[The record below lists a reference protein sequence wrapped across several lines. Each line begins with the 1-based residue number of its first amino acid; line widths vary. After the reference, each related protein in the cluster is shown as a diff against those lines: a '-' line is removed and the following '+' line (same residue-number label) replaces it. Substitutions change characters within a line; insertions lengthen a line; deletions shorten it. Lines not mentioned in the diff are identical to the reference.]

1 MKISKRT
8 QNVRGSAM
16 RIPLARSPRRWG
28 HSLTMTGLSMFGL
41 VIIAMSAPLWA
52 LDSSITQLAVSIA
65 SSWDATSGKLQLFE
79 REGATWRPASAPFHV
94 LYGKSGLA
102 WGRGA
107 LGTNEPGP
115 QKTERDKRAPAGVF
129 KIGKIYTYDPA
140 LPDGA
145 RYPFY
150 TITGAD
156 AWIDDPNLPHY
167 NQHVVVDPAN
177 PPPWFEKQ
185 KMRLND
191 PPHRWLIEI
200 RHNADPPVP
209 NAGSAI
215 FFHIQ
220 RGPNRA
226 STGCTVM
233 PEASIVRI
241 IRWLR
246 KEKNPY
252 YVLLPRDEYL
262 RRWKAWGLPSPE
274 AAEGLLGPLNKGTA
288 P

>member
-1 MKISKRT
+1 MTRLSII
-8 QNVRGSAM
+8 GL
-16 RIPLARSPRRWG
+16 ILLAVTAHLP
-28 HSLTMTGLSMFGL
+28 
-41 VIIAMSAPLWA
+41 A
-52 LDSSITQLAVSIA
+52 LDPSITQLAISVA
-65 SSWDATSGKLQLFE
+65 ADWNATSGKLQLFE
-79 REGATWRPASAPFHV
+79 RDGANWRATSAPFRV

-102 WGRGA
+102 WGRGV
-107 LGTNEPGP
+107 LGANESGP

-140 LPDGA
+140 LPEGA
-145 RYPFY
+145 TYPFH
-150 TITGAD
+150 TITEAD
-156 AWIDDPNLPHY
+156 AWIDDPTLPHY
-167 NQHVVVDPAN
+167 NQHVVIDPKN

-209 NAGSAI
+209 GAGSAI

-220 RGPNRA
+220 RGPNRSSA
-226 STGCTVM
+226 GCTVM
-233 PEASIVRI
+233 PEGAIRRI
-241 IRWLR
+241 ISWLR

-262 RRWKAWGLPSPE
+262 RRWKAWGLPSPQ
-274 AAEGLLGPLNKGTA
+274 AALALLGP
-288 P
+288 